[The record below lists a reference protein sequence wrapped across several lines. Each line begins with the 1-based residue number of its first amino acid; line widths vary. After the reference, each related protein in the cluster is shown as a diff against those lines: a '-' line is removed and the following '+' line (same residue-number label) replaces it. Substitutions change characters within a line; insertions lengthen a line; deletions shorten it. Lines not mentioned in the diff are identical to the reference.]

1 LDIWEQVEGISA
13 LRQINELTSLV
24 SWNFC
29 AQVSALVLSTDMARH
44 RDFFTR
50 FQEWTQATQKG
61 ADLSLT
67 STSGDGPCK
76 WFEQTSHAVGEDDR
90 KLLLSMCIK
99 CADLANVVKPL
110 SIADSW
116 AERIM
121 EEFYAQGEREIQMN
135 LPLTQFS
142 SRENAAWRLAK
153 HQLSFLTNVVS
164 PLFESFLQLADSESR
179 ALVRDHAE
187 KNTVAWTKRM
197 ADLDPGKGAN

>member
-1 LDIWEQVEGISA
+1 MLCV
-13 LRQINELTSLV
+13 
-24 SWNFC
+24 
-29 AQVSALVLSTDMARH
+29 
-44 RDFFTR
+44 
-50 FQEWTQATQKG
+50 
-61 ADLSLT
+61 
-67 STSGDGPCK
+67 
-76 WFEQTSHAVGEDDR
+76 
-90 KLLLSMCIK
+90 
-99 CADLANVVKPL
+99 
-110 SIADSW
+110 
-116 AERIM
+116 
-121 EEFYAQGEREIQMN
+121 QGEREIQMN